1 MKRRTALFSWG
12 LLVVLA
18 VLATTCFAAEEWES
32 LRAVYDYDASA
43 PLDPRTDSV
52 EQVGGL
58 VYERFSYVGEESE
71 RVPALLIRPADVE
84 RPPCVLFLHG
94 LGGSKEQA
102 RLVATLL
109 APQGMAV
116 VAIDAVLHGERAQ
129 GELLEAAPTFLGPRG
144 PMVRTVIDNRR
155 AIDYISSRDD
165 VDARRLVLVGASM
178 GAILGSIV
186 AAVDERVDAAALI
199 VGGGDWPA
207 LLATSQHPLAQRL
220 REAGDEEDERLAYVD
235 PVNFVGHISP
245 RPVLMVNG
253 TADAI
258 IPKVCAEALHEAAG
272 EPREIIWYEGGHV
285 GMPPQVLQT
294 IVGWVVEHAVDVT
307 PAPAG

>member
-1 MKRRTALFSWG
+1 MKRRSALFSWG
-12 LLVVLA
+12 LLL
-18 VLATTCFAAEEWES
+18 VLATTAIAAEDWES
-32 LRAVYDYDASA
+32 LRAVYNYDTSA
-43 PLDPRTDSV
+43 PLDPRTASV

-58 VYERFSYVGEESE
+58 VYERFSYAGEENE

-84 RPPCVLFLHG
+84 RPPCALFLHG
-94 LGGSKEQA
+94 LGGNKDQA
-102 RLVATLL
+102 RLLAALL

-116 VAIDAVLHGERAQ
+116 LAIDAVLHGERAQ
-129 GELLEAAPTFLGPRG
+129 EDLQEAAPTFFTPRG
-144 PMVRTVIDNRR
+144 PLVRTVIDNRR

-165 VDARRLVLVGASM
+165 VDGRRLVLVGVSM

-186 AAVDERVDAAALI
+186 AAVDERVDAAALV
-199 VGGGDWPA
+199 VGGGDWPS

-220 REAGDEEDERLAYVD
+220 REAGGGEDARLAYID

-253 TADAI
+253 TMDAI

-272 EPREIIWYEGGHV
+272 EPHEIVWYEGGHV
-285 GMPPQVLQT
+285 GMPPQVLQR
-294 IVGWVVEHAVDVT
+294 IVGWVVEHAVDLT
-307 PAPAG
+307 PASAG